1 MNRGYST
8 FIYLLSGD
16 SVLSFYTFRIRLK
29 LGVVMYL
36 VLCLQD
42 FFFFLNAGDFIK
54 CFFQRNMFV
63 LISIKNSI
71 LGL

>member
-8 FIYLLSGD
+8 FIYWLSGD

-42 FFFFLNAGDFIK
+42 FFFLNAGDFIK

>member
-16 SVLSFYTFRIRLK
+16 SVLSSYTFRIRLK
-29 LGVVMYL
+29 LGVVMCL

-42 FFFFLNAGDFIK
+42 FFLNAGDFIK
-54 CFFQRNMFV
+54 CFFQMNVFV
-63 LISIKNSI
+63 LISVKNSV